1 MTVSALYGL
10 DIASLSNRRTYIM
23 VHFTEDK
30 MLPNL
35 RASSLTMNLRLGPQL
50 DEHGSTTGE
59 QRSKFLEVLVWTSA
73 ENVVKSLVQREIAC
87 LERFPSFPRD
97 TQQGIFG
104 GPGGYH
110 PTKEAKLSVLHDFLK
125 ICPHLLP
132 KEEKVST
139 GVLWHNDLHMHN
151 IFVDSENP
159 SQITSIIDW
168 QGTPIYP
175 IFLICH
181 HPSLIEYEGP
191 ELEGFSQPVLPENIR
206 TLDPEAKK
214 AAKDL
219 FLSQSLWLTYE
230 IEVQRA
236 APELLNTFRHRD
248 TLPGQ
253 ILGTIGSTYD
263 DGEPYVQSLL
273 VDLTEQHAW
282 KQLVGVDEND
292 NPSVLC
298 PLKYSEQ
305 DVAKFKTEYAK
316 WEKDVER
323 KMRVLEEIG
332 VYTGWNGAVSPHDYN
347 EVVRRLAVA
356 KQNFLDRESANEEER
371 AIWEKVWP
379 FQDSVK

>member
-1 MTVSALYGL
+1 M
-10 DIASLSNRRTYIM
+10 
-23 VHFTEDK
+23 
-30 MLPNL
+30 
-35 RASSLTMNLRLGPQL
+35 
-50 DEHGSTTGE
+50 
-59 QRSKFLEVLVWTSA
+59 
-73 ENVVKSLVQREIAC
+73 
-87 LERFPSFPRD
+87 
-97 TQQGIFG
+97 
-104 GPGGYH
+104 
-110 PTKEAKLSVLHDFLK
+110 
-125 ICPHLLP
+125 
-132 KEEKVST
+132 
-139 GVLWHNDLHMHN
+139 
-151 IFVDSENP
+151 
-159 SQITSIIDW
+159 
-168 QGTPIYP
+168 
-175 IFLICH
+175 
-181 HPSLIEYEGP
+181 
-191 ELEGFSQPVLPENIR
+191 
-206 TLDPEAKK
+206 
-214 AAKDL
+214 

-236 APELLNTFRHRD
+236 APELLNTIRHRD

-263 DGEPYVQSLL
+263 DGEPYAQSLL
-273 VDLTEQHAW
+273 VDITKEHAW

-371 AIWEKVWP
+371 AMWEKVWP